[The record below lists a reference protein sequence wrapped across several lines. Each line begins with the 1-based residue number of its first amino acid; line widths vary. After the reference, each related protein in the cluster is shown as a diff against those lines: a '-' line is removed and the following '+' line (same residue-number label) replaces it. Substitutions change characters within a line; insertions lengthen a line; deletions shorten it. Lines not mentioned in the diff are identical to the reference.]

1 MISLMLFGYISYRN
15 LGVGFMPDVDFPVL
29 NIQVTWEGAAPE
41 VIESDVVDVIEGA
54 VTGVQG
60 LKEVSSTSRQ
70 GSAQINL
77 EFELDRDIDVA
88 LQEVQSKISEVQRI
102 LPPDID
108 PPIIVKSNPEDQPIL
123 WLGVSTTKS
132 FPDLMEFVD
141 RNIADHFKT
150 IPGVA
155 DIFLSGYVDRN
166 MRIWLDTEKL
176 KTYQLTVQD
185 VIDAVEREHLE
196 IPAGRLETSLKQTS
210 IRAMGEA
217 KTPEQFGEIV
227 IDRRGGQP
235 IYKPLKLKE
244 VAVIEDSVADIQRIT
259 RVMGTT
265 AVGLGIRKQ
274 HGANTVAVGHAV
286 KEKVKELQK
295 QLPKDYTIGINFDST
310 RFIEESVDELIFTLI
325 LSAILTSIVCW
336 VFLGSFSSTINIL
349 LAIPTSLLGTFL
361 VLHFFGFTMNTFT
374 LLGLTLAIGIVVDD
388 AIMVLENIVRRGEKG
403 EKKEDAALNGAEQ
416 ISFAA
421 LAATIA
427 IVAIFLPVAF
437 MQGII
442 GKFFFQFGITIS
454 AAVMISL
461 LEALTF
467 APMRCAEFLEVGKP
481 SNPVWRVVNGYTEKL
496 SESYGRF
503 LVLCLRHKVKVIVI
517 AAVVFMISC
526 LVIPRVKKEFV
537 PAQDQS
543 MFLARLETPIGSS
556 IYYTSDQFLKVEKM
570 MQEHPSVDRYFA
582 AVGGFE
588 GGEPN
593 SGNLFVTLKKPKDR
607 SIDPKT
613 GEKFTQSGMMDYFR
627 EKMNSIPGLKA
638 FILDLSSR
646 GFSAQRGY
654 PIEFN
659 IRGPNWETL
668 AEVADKFQEEM
679 RQSGF
684 FVDVNTDYVQG
695 VPEVRVYP
703 NRDKAFA
710 YGVDVRSIA
719 ESINAMIGSEKIGK
733 FTKDG
738 RRYDVRVS
746 ASTKQREKIE
756 DIEKLWV
763 RNNRGEM
770 VNLKEV
776 VTLKEG
782 KALLSIT
789 RRQRE
794 RAISI
799 FANPAP
805 KIAQQDAIQKVQE
818 IAKKIVPE
826 SYRVVP
832 SGTSETFRESFQSLL
847 FAFLIGIIVSY
858 MVLASQFNHLVH
870 PFTVLLALPFALTG
884 AFFSLWAGG
893 FSLNIFSA
901 IGLILLMGIVKK
913 NSILLVEFTNQ
924 LREQG
929 LKPYAALMR
938 ACPMRLRPIL
948 MTTVATIAAAV
959 PPALALGPGAE
970 TRIPMAVSVI
980 GGVTVSTILTLFVV
994 PAAYLLFAR
1003 MEENPPGWWQKT
1015 SKLFGKKVSKVN
1027 F

>member
-1 MISLMLFGYISYRN
+1 MISLMLFGYISYKN

-29 NIQVTWEGAAPE
+29 NVRVTWEGAAPE

-70 GSAQINL
+70 GNAQINL

-108 PPIIVKSNPEDQPIL
+108 PPIIIKSNPEDQPIL

-141 RNIADHFKT
+141 RNIADQFKT

-155 DIFLSGYVDRN
+155 DIFLSGYVERN
-166 MRIWLDTEKL
+166 MRIWLDTDKL
-176 KTYQLTVQD
+176 KSYQLTVQD
-185 VIDAVEREHLE
+185 VIDAIQREHLE
-196 IPAGRLETSLKQTS
+196 IPAGRLETSLTQTS
-210 IRAMGEA
+210 VRAMGEA
-217 KTPEQFGEIV
+217 KTPEQFGEIA
-227 IDRRGGQP
+227 IDRRGGEP
-235 IYKPLKLKE
+235 IYKPLKLKD
-244 VAVIEDSVADIQRIT
+244 VARIEDSVADIQRIT

-286 KEKVKELQK
+286 KKRVQELQK
-295 QLPKDYTIGINFDST
+295 QLPKDYSLGINFDST
-310 RFIEESVDELIFTLI
+310 RFIEESVDELVFTLI

-361 VLHFFGFTMNTFT
+361 VLHFFGFTLNTFT

-388 AIMVLENIVRRGEKG
+388 AIMVLENIVRRGERG
-403 EKKEDAALNGAEQ
+403 EKKEDAALHGAEQ

-467 APMRCAEFLEVGKP
+467 APMRCADFLEVGQP
-481 SNPVWRVVNGYTEKL
+481 HNPIWRTVNRWTEKL
-496 SESYGRF
+496 AEAYGKI
-503 LVLCLRHKVKVIVI
+503 LVVCLRHKMKVIVI
-517 AAVVFMISC
+517 AFAVFFISC
-526 LVIPRVKKEFV
+526 FVVPRVKKEFV

-556 IYYTSDQFLKVEKM
+556 IHYTSEKFKEVEKM
-570 MQEHPSVDRYFA
+570 MQGHPSIDRYFA

-613 GEKFTQSGMMDYFR
+613 GRKFTQSGMMDYFR
-627 EKMNSIPGLKA
+627 EQMNTVPDLKA

-659 IRGPNWETL
+659 IRGPNWEKL
-668 AEVADKFQEEM
+668 AEIAEKFQEEM

-695 VPEVRVYP
+695 VPEVKVYP
-703 NRDKAFA
+703 DRDKAFA

-719 ESINAMIGSEKIGK
+719 KSINAMIGSEKVSK

-746 ASTKQREKIE
+746 ASTSQRENIE

-770 VNLKEV
+770 VNLKDVAKLE
-776 VTLKEG
+776 EG

-805 KIAQQDAIQKVQE
+805 GKAQQDAVWKVDE
-818 IAKKIVPE
+818 LASKIVPE
-826 SYRVVP
+826 NYRVVS

-870 PFTVLLALPFALTG
+870 PLTVLLALPFALTG
-884 AFFSLWAGG
+884 AFFSLWVGG

-929 LKPYAALMR
+929 LKPYEALMK

-970 TRIPMAVSVI
+970 TRVPMAVSVI
-980 GGVTVSTILTLFVV
+980 GGVSVSTILTLFVV

-1003 MEENPPGWWQKT
+1003 MEEKPPAAFQNINQ
-1015 SKLFGKKVSKVN
+1015 FIFRKKALPT
-1027 F
+1027 